1 MLEYADFPV
10 GCCPPPCLLVGVG
23 VGVGSFPLQ
32 PPGGAGERYAPPP
45 PGHPLE
51 FA

>member
-1 MLEYADFPV
+1 MPEYAASPV

-23 VGVGSFPLQ
+23 VGVGSFPLR
-32 PPGGAGERYAPPP
+32 PPGEPREGYIPP